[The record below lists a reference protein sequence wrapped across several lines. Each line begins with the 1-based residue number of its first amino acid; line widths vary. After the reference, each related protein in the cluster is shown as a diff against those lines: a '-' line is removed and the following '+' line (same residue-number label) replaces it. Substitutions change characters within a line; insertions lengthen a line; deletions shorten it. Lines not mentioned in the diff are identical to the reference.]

1 MASILYLGTEK
12 GVVSLKSDDGRSWKI
27 EDHTL
32 DEWSI
37 PKIAVNPASPNQV
50 FAGTRGDG
58 VWVSEDFGK
67 KWKKPCYGKPGPGK
81 VRCVTV
87 DPKDS
92 RLLYAGGEP
101 IDLYLSDNQGKSWT
115 RVDSVRKVPW
125 VETVDYPV
133 PTVEP
138 HMRDIAVDP
147 KDPKKIYAALQVGY
161 ILKSTDGGSTWKV
174 LNRDLDCDVHTI
186 VIHPQNTDTIYIATG
201 GHDCRLGR
209 TKGRAL
215 YVSRDA
221 GENWAPM
228 AAEFSQE
235 YSVPLAMH
243 PKDPD
248 VLFST
253 LAHGQPSQWRRATG
267 AESVVVRS
275 KDGGKSWHKLNGQLS
290 DTSRQFAEAIVIDE
304 ANPDRIYAALRTG
317 ELYGSQDGGDSWS
330 RLNVTSPAAV
340 SDMKCVSA

>member
-1 MASILYLGTEK
+1 
-12 GVVSLKSDDGRSWKI
+12 
-27 EDHTL
+27 
-32 DEWSI
+32 
-37 PKIAVNPASPNQV
+37 
-50 FAGTRGDG
+50 
-58 VWVSEDFGK
+58 
-67 KWKKPCYGKPGPGK
+67 
-81 VRCVTV
+81 
-87 DPKDS
+87 
-92 RLLYAGGEP
+92 
-101 IDLYLSDNQGKSWT
+101 
-115 RVDSVRKVPW
+115 
-125 VETVDYPV
+125 
-133 PTVEP
+133 
-138 HMRDIAVDP
+138 
-147 KDPKKIYAALQVGY
+147 
-161 ILKSTDGGSTWKV
+161 
-174 LNRDLDCDVHTI
+174 VHTI
-186 VIHPQNTDTIYIATG
+186 VINPQNTDTIYIATG